1 MTSEQCSSVM
11 LQIAHQALR
20 CQVYKHF
27 LIQALFRNKP
37 NHPFNNIVLEHEHW
51 AALGMNR
58 TPSTKHKFNSL
69 QYSLLL
75 QELKYTE
82 CQTSENDSKAS
93 QQLSGK
99 RSSNKTE
106 YLVKICEIISLNRS

>member
-1 MTSEQCSSVM
+1 MTGEQCSSVM

-37 NHPFNNIVLEHEHW
+37 HHPFDNIVLEHEHDEHEHW

-58 TPSTKHKFNSL
+58 TPSSTTANG
-69 QYSLLL
+69 
-75 QELKYTE
+75 YT
-82 CQTSENDSKAS
+82 
-93 QQLSGK
+93 
-99 RSSNKTE
+99 TE
-106 YLVKICEIISLNRS
+106 MA